1 MEDALAAEAAD
12 KPREKLMKMADRAH
26 VNLPNRKPP
35 WWSTAEYGIPMNYGQ
50 KAPQPTPGGR
60 KLLTVDEVSGKE
72 ETALVKHAPGT
83 VDLAKKAK
91 KELAML
97 EEERRIDPNKLIEL
111 EKKLRDEVARHT
123 PYHERKQTIL
133 VRAFQTFDHEKKGT
147 LPLDAFRRA
156 LQCFNVEVT
165 PAEGR
170 ALFRKFGQDGQR
182 RLPYQVFTN
191 ALFTTKSRLLAWTN
205 VHYMNTRGKNG
216 LPKGGERRRDSR
228 TRTTV
233 AAHTTP
239 SLLSLTHTTHV
250 SLLLFLLPRSALHR
264 LRQQGAESRR
274 PPLRRED
281 PAIQCRPRTLR
292 HRLIP
297 SNELGDRYMGDE
309 RQGAPGRPRETPARL
324 RDQPGPRLRI

>member
-216 LPKGGERRRDSR
+216 LPKGGE
-228 TRTTV
+228 
-233 AAHTTP
+233 
-239 SLLSLTHTTHV
+239 
-250 SLLLFLLPRSALHR
+250 
-264 LRQQGAESRR
+264 
-274 PPLRRED
+274 
-281 PAIQCRPRTLR
+281 
-292 HRLIP
+292 
-297 SNELGDRYMGDE
+297 
-309 RQGAPGRPRETPARL
+309 
-324 RDQPGPRLRI
+324 